1 MLFLLALA
9 RPLMTTHSSIVRALD
24 DLEVSCPHCEISAT
38 HLARHLPVGAQDKLP
53 IPVILDCRLR
63 MPVGCKLLT
72 NYKAGRGRQPWIICS
87 MLSDSDKRER
97 RRNLEEA
104 GAKILQAPLENG
116 P

>member
-9 RPLMTTHSSIVRALD
+9 RPLMTTHSSMVRALD
-24 DLEVSCPHCEISAT
+24 DPEVSCPHCIA
-38 HLARHLPVGAQDKLP
+38 HLARHLPVETQDKLP

-87 MLSDSDKRER
+87 ILSDSDKMER

-104 GAKILQAPLENG
+104 GAKILEAPLENG